1 MNLVTVY
8 KEAIILTPTLHKCRF
23 FNLIAMHSINE
34 NMSFDRDASVLE
46 IAGLYIIGIC
56 FKVTFNA
63 SII

>member
-8 KEAIILTPTLHKCRF
+8 KEAIILTPNLHKCRF
-23 FNLIAMHSINE
+23 FNLTAMYSIIE
-34 NMSFDRDASVLE
+34 DMSFERDASELE
-46 IAGLYIIGIC
+46 IAGINIIGLC